1 MSVCQNNNFYCVF
14 VRIMCVWVCGAKSN
28 SIHSLLCVC
37 SEYVLCVCVCVCV
50 FTISAGT
57 APKEAS
63 FVMHAMLTRH
73 FAHGAY
79 YPKGGSSEIALQI
92 IPTIERAGGGVLVRA
107 PVREILLNET
117 RDRAIGV
124 QVKKGHTVFDI
135 LAPTIISDAGL
146 TKCLL
151 PKEVAKATCLTELAN
166 QLKPGLAL
174 MTVFV
179 GLDGSAEELGL
190 KASNVW
196 AFTDNDLQAQLEK
209 YVSLSPEEATKVPV
223 PLVFVSF
230 PSTKD
235 PTFDNRFPGKSTCE
249 IVTVSPYRWF
259 REWERE
265 RVMHR
270 GEDYR
275 GLKMAIGAQA
285 WNQVLELFPT
295 LEGRKEYFDVG
306 TPLSNQYYLG
316 SYSGEV
322 YGIDHHVARFSL
334 ASMAKLRPQTPVAG
348 LYLTGQDVMVCGFSG
363 ATYGGMFCVSA
374 ILQRNL
380 VSELSGV
387 KRELRNT
394 KKTQ

>member
-1 MSVCQNNNFYCVF
+1 M
-14 VRIMCVWVCGAKSN
+14 
-28 SIHSLLCVC
+28 
-37 SEYVLCVCVCVCV
+37 CVCVCVCV

-146 TKCLL
+146 TNTAKCLL
-151 PKEVAKATCLTELAN
+151 PKEVAKATGLTELAN

-235 PTFDNRFPGKSTCE
+235 PTFDDRFPGKSTCE